1 MPPALELWETVGST
15 NDRALELGREGA
27 PHGSA
32 VAARYQTAGRG
43 RRGHVWESPRGNLY
57 LSMVLR
63 PQVVPSRLPGL
74 AAACGLGATSALDV
88 LLASNAPQ
96 LKWPNDLLVA
106 GGKLGG
112 ILVEAAR
119 DNGGATFAVCGI
131 GINIENAPRD
141 LGAISLAELGTATS
155 FSALAEA
162 LRAGIVSRVDAW
174 AAAAGER
181 PLDGIRKDYLA
192 RLAWRGEKVVALSP
206 TGRELA
212 RGTLDTVD
220 SWGRAVVDGTPFA
233 AEQASLRPA

>member
-1 MPPALELWETVGST
+1 MSPALELWETVGST

-32 VAARYQTAGRG
+32 VAARRQTAGRG
-43 RRGHVWESPRGNLY
+43 RRGHVWESPHGNLY
-57 LSMVLR
+57 LSIVLR

-74 AAACGLGATSALDV
+74 AAVCGLGATGALDV

-96 LKWPNDLLVA
+96 LKWPNDLLA
-106 GGKLGG
+106 AERKLGG
-112 ILVEAAR
+112 ILIEAAR
-119 DNGGATFAVCGI
+119 DSGGETFAVCGI
-131 GINIENAPRD
+131 GINIETAPRD
-141 LGAISLAELGTATS
+141 LGAISLTELGAATP
-155 FSALAEA
+155 FSELAEA
-162 LRAGIVSRVDAW
+162 LREGIVSRVDAW

-181 PLDGIRKDYLA
+181 PLDGIREDYLA
-192 RLAWRGEKVVALSP
+192 HLAWRGEKVVALSP

-220 SWGRAVVDGTPFA
+220 PWGRAVVDGTPFA